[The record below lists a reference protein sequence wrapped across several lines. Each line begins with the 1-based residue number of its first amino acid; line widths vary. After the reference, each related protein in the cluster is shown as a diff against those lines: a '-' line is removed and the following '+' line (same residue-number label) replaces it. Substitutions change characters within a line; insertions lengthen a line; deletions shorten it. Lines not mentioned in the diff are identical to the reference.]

1 MATEIIS
8 SGIVSSGGSYY
19 NKNVEIYGTAENI
32 VFQYCYSATVMNG
45 GKAIGTTAG
54 DSSYMKVLSGG
65 IASNTTVYS
74 ATMSVS
80 SGGQA
85 HGITFSGPYAGKL
98 YVHGNATNI
107 SGNASMSVA
116 GGGVTSNTTLTNIFY
131 VHSDGTAINTTMDLS
146 GTLYVYAGGFVSSST
161 LLTSAHCVLEG
172 NATDTYLKNEKTSMT
187 IHEGG
192 NASTT
197 HLSAGKIYVS
207 NGGTATDT
215 HISGGV
221 MDVSAGASVN
231 IVKVS
236 AGSMNVLADA
246 NVTSTSVL
254 GGVMNVSSGG
264 SVNIVKVSA
273 GSMNVLAGANIISAS
288 VLGGIVRI
296 SSGAVLTGAV
306 ARDGRI
312 NVLAGGTAVGNGA
325 VGSGAINVNKGG
337 IISSCTAISSGRIN
351 ITGGGALLTEIG
363 SGGLLV
369 LEGPLSLE
377 PGIGGKTSTLSQ
389 LGIASDT
396 KVSRG
401 GVVSV
406 GSGGAA
412 VNTILAYSSGGGLKP
427 GPVLLDLES
436 KGKELPVLD
445 ICGMYINS
453 SGLANGVT
461 ASKGGILIVGSKG
474 KLISGTIS
482 SGAVATVL
490 AGGIAS
496 GLNVFRGASASIL
509 GSTSQ
514 LVIGNSGLAELA
526 NGANVQNTTV
536 SSGGL
541 LRTSAGAVVSGVTV
555 SSGGTITGRYANLGS
570 QTIGFMD
577 GSTLDFDITSL
588 DADAVCVDKLNYGVY
603 GAYACTLTV
612 SGSQADGIYQ
622 LAGDAAG
629 FSKTISVVN
638 EDGEALGTLTV
649 GSTAKIGGVNYT
661 LNLGTD
667 DVLSVSVGAVVPS
680 PSPEGIAKSDID
692 GNGVSDVMFVWTGEH
707 GDGNYQHGYWMNGT
721 SEWQSANT
729 GHPSNW
735 DNLGNFDMTGDGK
748 ADSVLFGNVDAYE
761 VPSAYIGYYKDG
773 IDTDDNWVTIG
784 FLTNAAG
791 IAWQNKVGNMTGNE
805 SGVNSIAWYAPELG
819 SVGVWTDGTENWVQ
833 LNGAFMDGWTLAG
846 IGDFDGDGKD
856 TVVMSYNGGQFLY
869 TVGIGDSE
877 PKSLGSANWSGWDLR
892 AIGDF
897 SGDGKDD
904 IILFHKEY
912 GAMAMLVDGNSD
924 NYQSIG
930 QLDAKDWFVVGAGD
944 YNADGKDDLL
954 VRQYSTGMLGYYVS
968 ADQSQWVELGRGVDM
983 QWTVIA

>member
-197 HLSAGKIYVS
+197 HLSAGKMYVS

-246 NVTSTSVL
+246 NVTS
-254 GGVMNVSSGG
+254 
-264 SVNIVKVSA
+264 
-273 GSMNVLAGANIISAS
+273 AS

-312 NVLAGGTAVGNGA
+312 NVLTGGTAIGNGA
-325 VGSGAINVNKGG
+325 VGSGTINVNKGG

-351 ITGGGALLTEIG
+351 ITGGSALLTEIG

-412 VNTILAYSSGGGLKP
+412 VNTILAYSSSGGLKP

-612 SGSQADGIYQ
+612 SGSQADGVYQ

-649 GSTAKIGGVNYT
+649 GSTAKIGGVDYT

-721 SEWQSANT
+721 STWQSANC
-729 GHPSNW
+729 GHPTNW

-773 IDTDDNWVTIG
+773 IDTDENWVTIG
-784 FLTNAAG
+784 FLTNVAG

-805 SGVNSIAWYAPELG
+805 TGVNSIAWYAPELG

-833 LNGAFMDGWTLAG
+833 LNGAFMEGWTLAG

-869 TVGIGDSE
+869 TVGIGDE
-877 PKSLGSANWSGWDLR
+877 APTSLGSANWSGWELR

-904 IILFHKEY
+904 IILFHQEF

-930 QLDAKDWFVVGAGD
+930 QLDASDWFVVGCCD
-944 YNADGKDDLL
+944 YNGDKMDDLL
-954 VRQYSTGMLGYYVS
+954 VRQYSTGMLGYYNAGDV
-968 ADQSQWVELGRGVDM
+968 ANGWVELGRGVDM

>member
-197 HLSAGKIYVS
+197 HLSAGKMYVS

-612 SGSQADGIYQ
+612 SGSQADGVYQ

-649 GSTAKIGGVNYT
+649 GQTVNIGSSGYT
-661 LNLGTD
+661 LNLNSD
-667 DVLSVSVGAVVPS
+667 DVLSVSVGAVAPG
-680 PSPEGIAKSDID
+680 PTPEGIAKSDID
-692 GNGVSDVMFVWTGEH
+692 GNGISDVMFVWTGN
-707 GDGNYQHGYWMNGT
+707 NYAHGYWMNGT
-721 SEWQSANT
+721 NTWQSANSN
-729 GHPSNW
+729 HPADW
-735 DNLGNFDMTGDGK
+735 DNLGCHDMTGNGK
-748 ADSVLFGNVDAYE
+748 ADSVLFGNVTSEAGIKG
-761 VPSAYIGYYKDG
+761 AYIGFYTDA
-773 IDTDDNWVTIG
+773 IDTPDGSTWVNIG
-784 FLTNAAG
+784 YLTNEDD
-791 IAWQNKVGNMTGNE
+791 IQWKNKVGNLTGNE
-805 SGVNSIAWYAPELG
+805 AGVNSIVWYAPELYAL
-819 SVGVWTDGTENWVQ
+819 GVWKDGKEDWAT
-833 LNGAFMDGWTLAG
+833 LSGDFGGDAWTLVG
-846 IGDFDGDGKD
+846 CGDFDGDGKD
-856 TVVMSYNGGQFLY
+856 SVLMTYNDGQMFY
-869 TVGIGDSE
+869 AVGLDGTAA
-877 PKSLGSANWSGWDLR
+877 SLGSTNWSGWEVR

-897 SGDGKDD
+897 AGDKKDD
-904 IILFHKEY
+904 IVLFHKAT
-912 GAMAMLVDGNSD
+912 GSMVMCANGNLDSFV
-924 NYQSIG
+924 SLA
-930 QLDAKDWFVVGAGD
+930 QLDAEDWFVVGAGD
-944 YNADGKDDLL
+944 YNGDSKDDLL
-954 VRQYSTGMLGYYVS
+954 VRQYSTGMLGYYS
-968 ADQSQWVELGRGVDM
+968 AGNTANWVELGRGVDM
-983 QWTVIA
+983 NWTVIA

>member
-172 NATDTYLKNEKTSMT
+172 TATDTYLKNEKTSMT

-197 HLSAGKIYVS
+197 HLSAGKMYVS

-221 MDVSAGASVN
+221 MDVSAGA
-231 IVKVS
+231 
-236 AGSMNVLADA
+236 
-246 NVTSTSVL
+246 
-254 GGVMNVSSGG
+254 

-351 ITGGGALLTEIG
+351 ITGGSALLTEIG

-612 SGSQADGIYQ
+612 SGSQADGVYQ

-649 GSTAKIGGVNYT
+649 GSTAKIGGVDYT

-729 GHPSNW
+729 GHPANW

-773 IDTDDNWVTIG
+773 ID
-784 FLTNAAG
+784 
-791 IAWQNKVGNMTGNE
+791 
-805 SGVNSIAWYAPELG
+805 
-819 SVGVWTDGTENWVQ
+819 
-833 LNGAFMDGWTLAG
+833 
-846 IGDFDGDGKD
+846 
-856 TVVMSYNGGQFLY
+856 
-869 TVGIGDSE
+869 
-877 PKSLGSANWSGWDLR
+877 
-892 AIGDF
+892 
-897 SGDGKDD
+897 
-904 IILFHKEY
+904 
-912 GAMAMLVDGNSD
+912 
-924 NYQSIG
+924 
-930 QLDAKDWFVVGAGD
+930 
-944 YNADGKDDLL
+944 
-954 VRQYSTGMLGYYVS
+954 
-968 ADQSQWVELGRGVDM
+968 
-983 QWTVIA
+983 